1 MLRTL
6 VIIGLLA
13 ITPFA
18 IGCSSEDGD
27 GGSGGSGATGGS
39 GGTGGSAGAGG
50 GEGGGGGD
58 GGSAGSGGSGVTVLP
73 DGGTC
78 DGTNTPCEIGCLETN
93 CPQECDGDLN
103 TGGTIQVVCSA
114 SCPGGGCNQK
124 CEDGATCTFT
134 CEGGTCAQVCDEA
147 GGSTCD
153 FSCTPDNNCT

>member
-18 IGCSSEDGD
+18 IGCGSEDGD

-39 GGTGGSAGAGG
+39 GG
-50 GEGGGGGD
+50 
-58 GGSAGSGGSGVTVLP
+58 SGGVNVLP
-73 DGGTC
+73 DGVVC
-78 DGTNTPCEIGCLETN
+78 DGTNTPCEMSCATTN
-93 CPQECDGDLN
+93 CVQECDGNLN

-114 SCPGGGCNQK
+114 SCPGGGCNQQ

-147 GGSTCD
+147 SGSTCD
-153 FSCTPDNNCT
+153 FTCTPDNCT

>member
-18 IGCSSEDGD
+18 IGCSSEDG
-27 GGSGGSGATGGS
+27 A
-39 GGTGGSAGAGG
+39 
-50 GEGGGGGD
+50 
-58 GGSAGSGGSGVTVLP
+58 AGSGGS
-73 DGGTC
+73 
-78 DGTNTPCEIGCLETN
+78 
-93 CPQECDGDLN
+93 
-103 TGGTIQVVCSA
+103 A
-114 SCPGGGCNQK
+114 GCNQQ

-134 CEGGTCAQVCDEA
+134 CEGGTCVQVCDVA